1 MATHV
6 QSGQVDKATVLAAG
20 IGLDVQEEIG
30 GWIEEADFDLHYF
43 QSADEILSRLERV
56 DLGIV
61 LLDAAVPGFYEFI
74 EKMKATPSP
83 QPIIVLTET
92 FERDCVVQAFRCG
105 AIDVMEFPIDRDQ
118 LLERLAEAARVDA
131 RRAPDRRLYRRL
143 TRLMGSLT
151 RREREV
157 MQCVVEGNANKQIA
171 AVLNISEKTVE
182 VHRHKVM
189 RKMEADSL
197 AALVRMNM
205 VIEASTG
212 ANLN

>member
-6 QSGQVDKATVLAAG
+6 QSGQVDKVTVLAAG
-20 IGLDVQEEIG
+20 SGQDRWGVVG
-30 GWIEEADFDLHYF
+30 DWIEEAGFVFHYF
-43 QSADEILSRLERV
+43 QSAGDILSRLERV
-56 DLGIV
+56 DVGIV
-61 LLDAAVPGFYEFI
+61 LLDAAVPGFYRII
-74 EKMKATPSP
+74 ESMKATPSS

-105 AIDVMEFPIDRDQ
+105 AIDVMEFPIDRHQ
-118 LLERLAEAARVDA
+118 LLERLAEAARVDT
-131 RRAPDRRLYRRL
+131 RRAPERRLYRRL

-205 VIEASTG
+205 VIEAS
-212 ANLN
+212 AAAIWN